1 MSKDID
7 FIISKIEYIAY
18 NECDTKACIEHL
30 NNMTINELAIL
41 YDNEMLDTY
50 LNEIKKVIIL
60 DIQKHKKMKEI

>member
-18 NECDTKACIEHL
+18 NECDTKTCIEHL

-41 YDNEMLDTY
+41 YDNEMLDAY